1 MITDIQVQHEL
12 LKTALSATDGYLN
25 VEAHAVQAK
34 KATAPMIKEFTT
46 FYNIAYQAL
55 ESLGVLDKHQS
66 YMRTHLETIMS
77 LNQDEDASLADDPYT
92 ANPGGGG
99 GMEESVTSSFFR
111 NRSKIQKVS
120 KRPDRP
126 PPKTD
131 LRVGDKVVADTSKE
145 DYPGG
150 HKQLTGTVTR
160 VGEKGVHIKTD
171 DSKEPEWHPYKIVKK
186 HKDSAASTGNLF
198 SEDMDEAFK
207 APTPTAAERM
217 YANQQK
223 LRKEKGLPDPSQYKK
238 MGDQKQKEING
249 MKSESRVISFNQYI
263 NEEVENTL
271 SEKEIEQMANDLSWE
286 DIVDLYEDDDLV
298 NVDEDPM
305 YEELDEALSAQARMK
320 KRQAFQRSKGKR
332 NLSRGLKL
340 RRASDPS
347 TLQKRA
353 RLAARRSIM
362 NKLLKGRNK
371 AQLSTSEKDRIEKQ
385 LASMKNVMST
395 IQQRFVPK
403 IRSIEQK
410 RLANY
415 RGKKK

>member
-25 VEAHAVQAK
+25 VEAHAIQAK
-34 KATAPMIKEFTT
+34 TATAPMLKEFTT

-55 ESLGVLDKHQS
+55 ESLGVLDQHQT
-66 YMRTHLETIMS
+66 YMRTHLETMMS
-77 LNQDEDASLADDPYT
+77 LNQDEDATLADDPYT
-92 ANPGGGG
+92 SNPSGGG
-99 GMEESVTSSFFR
+99 GMDESVTSSFFR

-150 HKQLTGTVTR
+150 HKQRTGTVTR
-160 VGEKGVHIKTD
+160 VGQKGVHIKTD
-171 DSKEPEWHPYKIVKK
+171 DSKEPEWHPYEIVKK
-186 HKDSAASTGNLF
+186 HKNSAASTGNLF
-198 SEDMDEAFK
+198 SEEVDEAFK

-263 NEEVENTL
+263 NEEVEDTL
-271 SEKEIEQMANDLSWE
+271 SEKEIDEMVDHLDWE
-286 DIVDLYEDDDLV
+286 DIVDLYDENELV
-298 NVDEDPM
+298 DVEEDPM
-305 YEELDEALSAQARMK
+305 YEELDEALSAQARLK
-320 KRQAFQRSKGKR
+320 KRQSFQRSKGKR
-332 NLSRGLKL
+332 NLSRGMKL

-371 AQLSTSEKDRIEKQ
+371 SQLSNSEKDRIEKQ
-385 LASMKNVMST
+385 LSSMKNVMST
-395 IQQRFVPK
+395 IQQKFIPK

>member
-12 LKTALSATDGYLN
+12 LKTALLATDNYLN
-25 VEAHAVQAK
+25 VEAHAV
-34 KATAPMIKEFTT
+34 KAGTATPAMLKEFTS
-46 FYNIAYQAL
+46 FYNVAHRAL
-55 ESLGVLDKHQS
+55 DSLGVLDKHEA
-66 YMRTHLETIMS
+66 YMRDHLKTMWNMANE
-77 LNQDEDASLADDPYT
+77 EDSTLADDPYT
-92 ANPGGGG
+92 AMPGG
-99 GMEESVTSSFFR
+99 
-111 NRSKIQKVS
+111 K
-120 KRPDRP
+120 
-126 PPKTD
+126 
-131 LRVGDKVVADTSKE
+131 
-145 DYPGG
+145 
-150 HKQLTGTVTR
+150 
-160 VGEKGVHIKTD
+160 GE
-171 DSKEPEWHPYKIVKK
+171 
-186 HKDSAASTGNLF
+186 
-198 SEDMDEAFK
+198 MDEAFK

-238 MGDQKQKEING
+238 MVDQKQKEINSMKS
-249 MKSESRVISFNQYI
+249 MKSETKILSFNSFI

-271 SEKEIEQMANDLSWE
+271 SEKEIEEMVNSLTWE

-298 NVDEDPM
+298 DVEENPM
-305 YEELDEALSAQARMK
+305 NEELDEALSAQARMK

-362 NKLLKGRNK
+362 KKLLKGRSK
-371 AQLSTSEKDRIEKQ
+371 GQLSTSEKDRIEKQ
-385 LASMKNVMST
+385 LASMKNIMST

>member
-12 LKTALSATDGYLN
+12 LKTALLATDNYLN
-25 VEAHAVQAK
+25 VEAHAV
-34 KATAPMIKEFTT
+34 KAGTATPAMLKEFTS
-46 FYNIAYQAL
+46 FYNVAHRAL
-55 ESLGVLDKHQS
+55 DSLGVLDKHEA
-66 YMRTHLETIMS
+66 YMRDHLKTMWNMANE
-77 LNQDEDASLADDPYT
+77 EDSTLADDPYT
-92 ANPGGGG
+92 AMPGGKGE
-99 GMEESVTSSFFR
+99 MDESVTSSFFR

-150 HKQLTGTVTR
+150 HKQRTGTVTR

-249 MKSESRVISFNQYI
+249 MKSESRVISFNEYI
-263 NEEVENTL
+263 NEEVEDTL

-298 NVDEDPM
+298 DVDQDPM

>member
-92 ANPGGGG
+92 AMPGG
-99 GMEESVTSSFFR
+99 
-111 NRSKIQKVS
+111 K
-120 KRPDRP
+120 
-126 PPKTD
+126 
-131 LRVGDKVVADTSKE
+131 
-145 DYPGG
+145 
-150 HKQLTGTVTR
+150 
-160 VGEKGVHIKTD
+160 GE
-171 DSKEPEWHPYKIVKK
+171 
-186 HKDSAASTGNLF
+186 
-198 SEDMDEAFK
+198 MDEAFK

-238 MGDQKQKEING
+238 MADQKQKEVNS
-249 MKSESRVISFNQYI
+249 MKSETKILSFNSFI

-298 NVDEDPM
+298 DVDEDPM

-385 LASMKNVMST
+385 LAGMKNVMST

>member
-55 ESLGVLDKHQS
+55 KSLGVLDQHQS
-66 YMRTHLETIMS
+66 YMKTHLETIMS

-99 GMEESVTSSFFR
+99 G
-111 NRSKIQKVS
+111 
-120 KRPDRP
+120 
-126 PPKTD
+126 
-131 LRVGDKVVADTSKE
+131 
-145 DYPGG
+145 
-150 HKQLTGTVTR
+150 
-160 VGEKGVHIKTD
+160 
-171 DSKEPEWHPYKIVKK
+171 
-186 HKDSAASTGNLF
+186 
-198 SEDMDEAFK
+198 MDEAFK

-249 MKSESRVISFNQYI
+249 MKSESRVISFNEYI
-263 NEEVENTL
+263 NEEVEDIL
-271 SEKEIEQMANDLSWE
+271 SEKEIEEMVNHLDWE
-286 DIVDLYEDDDLV
+286 DIVDLYDEDDLV
-298 NVDEDPM
+298 DVEEDSM

-362 NKLLKGRNK
+362 KKLLKGRSK
-371 AQLSTSEKDRIEKQ
+371 GQLSTSEKDRIEKQ

>member
-1 MITDIQVQHEL
+1 M
-12 LKTALSATDGYLN
+12 
-25 VEAHAVQAK
+25 
-34 KATAPMIKEFTT
+34 
-46 FYNIAYQAL
+46 
-55 ESLGVLDKHQS
+55 
-66 YMRTHLETIMS
+66 
-77 LNQDEDASLADDPYT
+77 DED
-92 ANPGGGG
+92 
-99 GMEESVTSSFFR
+99 
-111 NRSKIQKVS
+111 
-120 KRPDRP
+120 
-126 PPKTD
+126 
-131 LRVGDKVVADTSKE
+131 
-145 DYPGG
+145 
-150 HKQLTGTVTR
+150 
-160 VGEKGVHIKTD
+160 
-171 DSKEPEWHPYKIVKK
+171 
-186 HKDSAASTGNLF
+186 
-198 SEDMDEAFK
+198 FK

-238 MGDQKQKEING
+238 MGDQKQKEINS
-249 MKSESRVISFNQYI
+249 MKSESKVISFNEYI
-263 NEEVENTL
+263 NEEVEDTL

-298 NVDEDPM
+298 DVDQDPM

-362 NKLLKGRNK
+362 KKLLKGRSK
-371 AQLSTSEKDRIEKQ
+371 GQLSTSEKDRIEKQ

>member
-12 LKTALSATDGYLN
+12 LKTALLATDGYLN
-25 VEAHAVQAK
+25 VEAHAK
-34 KATAPMIKEFTT
+34 KAGEASAPMLKEFTS

-55 ESLGVLDKHQS
+55 NSLGILDQHEA
-66 YMRTHLETIMS
+66 YMKDHLKVMWS
-77 LNQDEDASLADDPYT
+77 LSQDEDATLADDPYT
-92 ANPGGGG
+92 SNPSGGG
-99 GMEESVTSSFFR
+99 GMDESVTF
-111 NRSKIQKVS
+111 KIQEAS

-126 PPKTD
+126 LPKTD

-145 DYPGG
+145 NYPGG
-150 HKQLTGTVTR
+150 HKQRTGTVTR

-171 DSKEPEWHPYKIVKK
+171 DSKEPEWHPYEIVKK
-186 HKDSAASTGNLF
+186 HKDKGANTGNLF

-238 MGDQKQKEING
+238 MADQKQKEIQG
-249 MKSESRVISFNQYI
+249 MKNENRVISFNAYI
-263 NEEVENTL
+263 NEEVEDNL
-271 SEKEIEQMANDLSWE
+271 SEKEIEEMVNTLDWE
-286 DIVDLYEDDDLV
+286 DIVDLYDENELV
-298 NVDEDPM
+298 DVEEDPM
-305 YEELDEALSAQARMK
+305 YEELDEALSAQARQK
-320 KRQAFQRSKGKR
+320 KRQSFQRSKGKR
-332 NLSRGLKL
+332 NLSRGMKL

-371 AQLSTSEKDRIEKQ
+371 SQLSNSEKDRIEKQ
-385 LASMKNVMST
+385 LSSMKNVMST
-395 IQQRFVPK
+395 IQQKFIPK